1 MEAMSVK
8 VLGAVFDAMYESMFR
23 EEHNV
28 RQTISYAFYDALA
41 GVRGK
46 ADSYKIMK
54 NDANDNK
61 LIQTLQGRKSFAIEE
76 NNQEEDAYYLR
87 NFIASVCPDK
97 GRDCISIL

>member
-28 RQTISYAFYDALA
+28 RQTISYAFYDAMA

-46 ADSYKIMK
+46 RIRT
-54 NDANDNK
+54 K
-61 LIQTLQGRKSFAIEE
+61 L
-76 NNQEEDAYYLR
+76 
-87 NFIASVCPDK
+87 
-97 GRDCISIL
+97 

>member
-28 RQTISYAFYDALA
+28 RQTISYAFYDAMA

-61 LIQTLQGRKSFAIEE
+61 LIQFLHNKKSYAIKSGG
-76 NNQEEDAYYLR
+76 QEEDAYYLR
-87 NFIASVCPDK
+87 NFISSVNPEMVEK
-97 GRDCISIL
+97 EEL

>member
-28 RQTISYAFYDALA
+28 RQTISYAFYDARA

-46 ADSYKIMK
+46 ADSKKTIRKKM
-54 NDANDNK
+54 
-61 LIQTLQGRKSFAIEE
+61 LIIFAILL
-76 NNQEEDAYYLR
+76 LR
-87 NFIASVCPDK
+87 FVRI
-97 GRDCISIL
+97 